1 MSGNQWYDASNNDY
15 SSTYTN
21 VTAEGTGAVAA
32 GGDINAPV
40 ATTGGVAGIGN
51 SVGNTTTTTTTNI
64 DQSYTGDGSGNT
76 TVTQNTDNSQN
87 DSHNT
92 LNVNAGDGGAGVGGG
107 GGWGPG

>member
-51 SVGNTTTTTTTNI
+51 SVGNTTTTTTQI
-64 DQSYTGDGSGNT
+64 CGVRVAYYAPLIFRDGFETGD
-76 TVTQNTDNSQN
+76 
-87 DSHNT
+87 T
-92 LNVNAGDGGAGVGGG
+92 LR
-107 GGWGPG
+107 WSLTSP